1 MTNVEH
7 LSVETCLSLLERH
20 RVGRLGVVDADGP
33 LVLPV
38 NYVLDR
44 GTVVLR
50 SDPGLK
56 LDLANEHETAAFE
69 IDGVDH
75 TRRLGWSVLVR
86 GRLSQVTDPEDRAR
100 LEALELE
107 PYVGGDKS
115 HLLRL
120 DSRTITGRRII
131 VPPAVPEDRMDAVAL
146 GNVWTGRD
154 GDDLLA

>member
-1 MTNVEH
+1 MAHVEH
-7 LSVETCLSLLERH
+7 LTVESCLSLLEQH
-20 RVGRLGVVDADGP
+20 LVGRLALVDEQGP
-33 LVLPV
+33 LILPV
-38 NYVLDR
+38 NYLLDR

-56 LDLANEHETAAFE
+56 VDVANDHAPAAFE

-86 GRLSQVTDPEDRAR
+86 GRLTQVTDPEERER
-100 LEALELE
+100 LGSLELA

-120 DSRTITGRRII
+120 DSWSITGRRIA
-131 VPPAVPEDRMDAVAL
+131 VPPDVPTGRMHAVAMS
-146 GNVWTGRD
+146 NVWLGRD

>member
-7 LSVETCLSLLERH
+7 LSVETCLSLLEQH
-20 RVGRLGVVDADGP
+20 RLGRLGVVDDEGP

-44 GTVVLR
+44 GSVVLR

-56 LDLANEHETAAFE
+56 LDLANQHAAAAFE

-75 TRRLGWSVLVR
+75 TRRLGWSVVVR
-86 GRLSQVTDPEDRAR
+86 GRLTQVTDADERER
-100 LEALELE
+100 LSSQGLA
-107 PYVGGDKS
+107 PYVGGDKA

-120 DSRTITGRRII
+120 DSRSISGRRIV
-131 VPPAVPEDRMDAVAL
+131 VPPDVPADRLHAVAL
-146 GNVWTGRD
+146 SNVWLGRD